1 MENLS
6 IIILYSIGA
15 IVGLFILFMLGYLV
29 YDKLIDEPRLKRDLN
44 QIRENFKA
52 EDSARKLAENRLTL
66 SLKSLCEQLNIP
78 LTYHDE
84 LGTAAGQILYH
95 SNGLGQ
101 LLLDNS
107 KIMILNKYKDDP
119 WVLAHELGHY
129 MSIKHGD
136 QTEES
141 ADAQGLILC
150 KSILT
155 QDEQTS
161 LEIALRCHLGN
172 TINANCP

>member
-6 IIILYSIGA
+6 VIILYSIGA
-15 IVGLFILFMLGYLV
+15 IVGLLILFTLSYLI
-29 YDKLIDEPRLKRDLN
+29 YDKLIDEPRLKRNLK
-44 QIRENFKA
+44 QRQENFDA
-52 EDSARKLAENRLTL
+52 EDNARKLAENRLTL

-84 LGTAAGQILYH
+84 LGASAGQILYH
-95 SNGLGQ
+95 LNELEQ
-101 LLLDNS
+101 LFLNNS
-107 KIMILNKYKDDP
+107 KIMILNKYKDEP

-129 MSIKHGD
+129 MSFKHGD
-136 QTEES
+136 RTEES

-155 QDEQTS
+155 QDEQNL
-161 LEIALRCHLGN
+161 LETELRCHLGN